1 MRKIVAG
8 FACSLD
14 GYIEGLKG
22 EYDWILTDPEINFA
36 ELMQRYDTYLYGR
49 RTYESVIKMGGADA
63 SSKHYVFSNSLDKVN
78 KGFTLVSGDISSKV
92 IEIKNSPGKDIALF
106 GGAGLL
112 ASLLKLKLVD
122 ELSIS
127 FIPVL
132 LGAGKPMV
140 EVLDEKVWLELVKT
154 HTYKNGTVVL
164 TYNVKKD

>member
-14 GYIEGLKG
+14 GYIEGLNG
-22 EYDWILTDPEINFA
+22 EYDWILMDPEIDFA
-36 ELMQRYDTYLYGR
+36 QLMQRYDTYFYGR
-49 RTYESVIKMGGADA
+49 KTYEGVIKMGGADT
-63 SSKHYVFSNSLDKVN
+63 SSKHYVFSNSLSTVN
-78 KGFTLVSGDISSKV
+78 EGFTLVRGDISSTV
-92 IEIKNSPGKDIALF
+92 TDIKNTPGKDVALF

-122 ELSIS
+122 EVSIS

-132 LGAGKPMV
+132 LGSGKPMV

-154 HTYKNGTVVL
+154 HTYRNGTLIV
-164 TYNVKKD
+164 TYNIKK